1 VIVTEFKTVECFGKV
16 KAKCPPLPK
25 TLHKNNISL
34 HKDSEM
40 KGPFI
45 VSKFGGTS
53 MGDLPAMDRSAT
65 ISMERNSSVVV
76 VSATSGTTDKLIQV
90 AKLAGAGK
98 SDECAKVVFE
108 IKERHQAMVNEL
120 PKNQYTNEF
129 LNSYFTELDLLVQ
142 NISLLKELTPRA
154 HDHILSLGERMS
166 SLIFREVLKNKL
178 PNKSVVLLDA
188 RSVIKT
194 DSNFGK
200 ATPLISEI
208 EEMCKTLDTSHIYVT
223 QGFIGSDNDGN
234 TTILGRGG
242 SDYSAALF
250 AEGFGAS
257 SLEIWTDVAGIA
269 TTDPRLCA
277 EARIIHEISY
287 AEAGE
292 MAQYGAK
299 ILHPATI
306 APAVRK
312 SIPVFVGSTFDKDLP
327 GTWIKK
333 DVENKPVVR
342 AITKRSHQ
350 ALLSISNPNMLN
362 AYGFMGEI
370 FGLFGKHR
378 ISVDCVTTSEISI
391 AVTVDQATLENQKF
405 ISDLENVGKIGVET
419 GYALISLIGND
430 LFTQSCLAKNIFSSV
445 DEASIRMMSLG
456 ASSYNLNFLVKEE
469 DSGACIQKLHKNLIE
484 GQK

>member
-1 VIVTEFKTVECFGKV
+1 MSK
-16 KAKCPPLPK
+16 
-25 TLHKNNISL
+25 S
-34 HKDSEM
+34 
-40 KGPFI
+40 FI

-53 MGDLPAMDRSAT
+53 MGDISSMQRAAT
-65 ISMERNSSVVV
+65 ISMERNSNMIV
-76 VSATSGTTDKLIQV
+76 VSATSGTTDKLIEI
-90 AKLAGAGK
+90 AKLASAGNTQ
-98 SDECAKVVFE
+98 ECSKLVFG
-108 IKERHQAMVNEL
+108 IKERHQSMMNEM
-120 PKNQYTNEF
+120 PKNFDGLEI

-166 SLIFREVLKNKL
+166 SLIFKEVLKSKL

-188 RSVIKT
+188 RTVIKT

-208 EEMCKTLDTSHIYVT
+208 SNKCSMLDQSTVYVT
-223 QGFIGSDNDGN
+223 QGFIGSDKENN

-250 AEGFGAS
+250 AEGLSAS
-257 SLEIWTDVAGIA
+257 TLEIWTDVAGIA
-269 TTDPRLCA
+269 STDPRLCPTA
-277 EARIIHEISY
+277 QIIHEISY

-327 GTWIKK
+327 GTWIRQ
-333 DVENKPVVR
+333 DVENRPAVR
-342 AITKRSHQ
+342 AITKRTHQ
-350 ALLSISNPNMLN
+350 TLLTISNPNMLN

-391 AVTVDQATLENQKF
+391 AVTVDNATLENSKF
-405 ISDLENVGKIGVET
+405 INDLESIGKVSVET
-419 GYALISLIGND
+419 GFALISLIGND
-430 LFTQSCLAKNIFSSV
+430 LFNRANLAKSIFSSV
-445 DEASIRMMSLG
+445 DQASVRMMSLG
-456 ASSYNLNFLVKEE
+456 ASSYNFNFLVKEE
-469 DSGACIQKLHKNLIE
+469 ESKNCIQNLHKSLIE
-484 GQK
+484 TK